1 MAKTSL
7 DEIASR
13 IMAREEKRKQ
23 SGFPY
28 IMKEDPVGDWN
39 HSSVTEK
46 TNWNLTEKDIKDI
59 QSALADSGVFETDI
73 VETKETNREQCND
86 AVQRMKNG
94 DCSKFNHLPH
104 FLREYYGRNVFKEF
118 FGTDQF
124 GPDNPLPPLNDEMK
138 QKLEDAGMTNRPEF
152 RYMLTQLIERGAL
165 DSEGNL
171 IADQL
176 LKYDQYLN
184 QRMLSRTLDP
194 VDGQREQNILNK
206 FPGKEGEKMLRVN
219 QEKQLLMAKTLF
231 MTQLGRIDIKSEV
244 MEDEKLTEPY
254 EGNIVELYSHSG
266 RVMFTLPHGESSKQD
281 KMFDAWQKRTLE
293 SEGMWEGRFASHD
306 IKRRH
311 VNDYGEVTQAS
322 KEIKLKWKEQLKN
335 GQLNKKITTYFGN
348 YGMNIPLGGL
358 GQKFNGNDCVD
369 GQGSFG
375 HMYIR
380 EKKGDK
386 NICGSILVG
395 IENAAPKMESSVG
408 QLHNYKAIGHDMS
421 PFYSG
426 KATPGAQ
433 YDGREVDLSHLK
445 PEELTKALQDFEVG
459 YAQLQREAKTDPQS
473 MQKLKEIN
481 EKICGKYMNAMELA
495 NLMTSVGIKK
505 EEAIRL
511 TEAGRSAKN
520 ADYIIHLGGPDVYR
534 EDMHKVLEP
543 EKVKELPQNEAALKR
558 MQQVAEK
565 AEYVDELRRQWNSMA
580 SHTGFSIFNSSE
592 FKKMEKAF
600 GRYVKAYDNIMS
612 GKTAEGKELRANS
625 KGLSEFELGKLKKYE
640 KDMVAAAKQYHMAKT
655 LQKEGGFEK
664 HKTDQARD
672 RDAMSMVLSDFENG
686 AKKFSEENPMKMQNN
701 KLSEKEKNARA
712 RKNLDKKVEELRKG
726 ARAL

>member
-1 MAKTSL
+1 MAKYSL
-7 DEIASR
+7 DELALR

-28 IMKEDPVGDWN
+28 AVDEGPEGDWN
-39 HSSVTEK
+39 QASVTEK
-46 TNWNLTEKDIKDI
+46 TNWNLTENDMEDIE
-59 QSALADSGVFETDI
+59 SALADYGAFETDV
-73 VETKETNREQCND
+73 VENKETNREQCND
-86 AVQRMKNG
+86 AVQRIKNG

-104 FLREYYGRNVFKEF
+104 FLREYYGRKAFKEF

-124 GPDNPLPPLNDEMK
+124 DPDNPLPPLDDDMK

-165 DSEGNL
+165 DSEGKL
-171 IADQL
+171 IAGQL
-176 LKYDQYLN
+176 LEYDQYLN

-194 VDGQREQNILNK
+194 VDEQREQNILNK

-244 MEDEKLTEPY
+244 ADDDKVTDPY
-254 EGNIVELYSHSG
+254 EGNIVELFSHSG

-293 SEGMWEGRFASHD
+293 NEGMWEGRFASHD

-311 VNDYGEVTQAS
+311 VNDYGEVTQPS
-322 KEIKLKWKEQLKN
+322 KEIKLKWKEQLKK

-369 GQGSFG
+369 GKGSFG
-375 HMYIR
+375 HMYVR

-395 IENAAPKMESSVG
+395 IENAAPKMESCVG

-426 KATPGAQ
+426 KAAPGAQ

-459 YAQLQREAKTDPQS
+459 YAQLQREAKTDPPS
-473 MQKLKEIN
+473 KQKLKEIN
-481 EKICGKYMNAMELA
+481 EKLCGKYMNAMELS
-495 NLMTSVGIKK
+495 NLMTSVGMKK
-505 EEAIRL
+505 EEAIHL
-511 TEAGRSAKN
+511 TEAGRSPKHAN
-520 ADYIIHLGGPDVYR
+520 YIIHIGGPDVYR

-543 EKVKELPQNEAALKR
+543 EKVKELSQNEASINR
-558 MQQVAEK
+558 MQQVAGN

-600 GRYVKAYDNIMS
+600 GRYLKAYDNIMS
-612 GKTAEGKELRANS
+612 GKTAEGKELRANA

-640 KDMVAAAKQYHMAKT
+640 KEMITAAKEYHNAKT
-655 LQKEGGFEK
+655 LQKNGGFEK

-672 RDAMSMVLSDFENG
+672 RDAMSMALSDFENG
-686 AKKFSEENPMKMQNN
+686 AKKFSEEKQKNVQTKN
-701 KLSEKEKNARA
+701 LSEKEKNARA
-712 RKNLDKKVEELRKG
+712 RKNLDKKVQELQKSARK
-726 ARAL
+726 L